1 MAATPVRQPPGRSSA
16 MPRRI
21 FEAMPATEVVILS
34 PSATVH
40 AAAVAMKDRH
50 QCVVLA
56 MTAGRLEGILTEQDV
71 VRRVVAERRDAERV
85 TVAEVMT
92 RHPDTIPAADL
103 ALTGLQMMEDG
114 GYRHLP
120 VVHDGRVVGLI
131 SRVDFAGTE
140 KTELEAERRCW
151 ERLG

>member
-1 MAATPVRQPPGRSSA
+1 

-21 FEAMPATEVVILS
+21 FEVMPSTEVAILP

-40 AAAVAMKDRH
+40 VAAVAMKERR

-56 MTAGRLEGILTEQDV
+56 MTADRLDGILTEQDV
-71 VRRVVAERRDAERV
+71 VRRVVAERQDPERV

-92 RHPDTIPAADL
+92 PHPDSISATDL
-103 ALTGLQMMEDG
+103 ALMGLQMMEDG

-120 VVHDGRVVGLI
+120 VIHDGRVVGLI
-131 SRVDFAGTE
+131 SRVDFAGAE
-140 KTELEAERRCW
+140 RTELEAERRCW

>member
-1 MAATPVRQPPGRSSA
+1 

-21 FEAMPATEVVILS
+21 FEAMPATDAVVLP

-40 AAAVAMKDRH
+40 TAAVAMKERR

-56 MTAGRLEGILTEQDV
+56 MTAGRLDGILTEQDV
-71 VRRVVAERRDAERV
+71 VRRVVAERRDPDRV

-92 RHPDTIPAADL
+92 RHPDTIPATDL

-120 VVHDGRVVGLI
+120 VIHDGRVVGLI
-131 SRVDFAGTE
+131 SRVDFVGSE
-140 KTELEAERRCW
+140 KTELEAERQCW
-151 ERLG
+151 EQLR

>member
-1 MAATPVRQPPGRSSA
+1 
-16 MPRRI
+16 MPRRV
-21 FEAMPATEVVILS
+21 FEVMPGTDVVVLP

-40 AAAVAMKDRH
+40 AAAVAMAERR

-56 MTAGRLEGILTEQDV
+56 MTAERLEGILTEQDV
-71 VRRVVAERRDAERV
+71 VRRVVAERRDPERV

-92 RHPDTIPAADL
+92 AHPDTIPAADL

-120 VVHDGRVVGLI
+120 VVHDGRVIGLI
-131 SRVDFAGTE
+131 SRVDFAGAE

>member
-1 MAATPVRQPPGRSSA
+1 

-21 FEAMPATEVVILS
+21 FEVMPATEVVILP

-40 AAAVAMKDRH
+40 AAAVAMKERR
-50 QCVVLA
+50 QCVVLT
-56 MTAGRLEGILTEQDV
+56 MTADRLDGILTEQDM
-71 VRRVVAERRDAERV
+71 VRRVIAERRDPERV

-92 RHPDTIPAADL
+92 AHPDTIPAADL

-120 VVHDGRVVGLI
+120 VIHDGRVIGLI
-131 SRVDFAGTE
+131 SRVDFAGAE

>member
-1 MAATPVRQPPGRSSA
+1 

-21 FEAMPATEVVILS
+21 FEAMSATEAVILP

-40 AAAVAMKDRH
+40 AAAVAMKERR

-56 MTAGRLEGILTEQDV
+56 MTADRLEGILTEQDV
-71 VRRVVAERRDAERV
+71 VRRVVAERRDAEHV

-92 RHPDTIPAADL
+92 RHPDTIPASDL

-120 VVHDGRVVGLI
+120 VIHDGRVVGLI
-131 SRVDFAGTE
+131 SRVDFAGAE

>member
-1 MAATPVRQPPGRSSA
+1 
-16 MPRRI
+16 MPRRV
-21 FEAMPATEVVILS
+21 FEVMPGTDAVVLP

-40 AAAVAMKDRH
+40 AAAVAMAERR

-56 MTAGRLEGILTEQDV
+56 MTAERLEGILTEQDV
-71 VRRVVAERRDAERV
+71 VRRVVAERRDPERV

-92 RHPDTIPAADL
+92 AHPDTIPAADL

-120 VVHDGRVVGLI
+120 VVHDGRVIGLI
-131 SRVDFAGTE
+131 SRVDFAGAE

>member
-1 MAATPVRQPPGRSSA
+1 

-21 FEAMPATEVVILS
+21 FEMMPGTEVAILP

-40 AAAVAMKDRH
+40 TAAVAMKKCR
-50 QCVVLA
+50 QCVLLA
-56 MTAGRLEGILTEQDV
+56 MTADRLDGILTEQDV
-71 VRRVVAERRDAERV
+71 VRRVVAEGRDPERV

-92 RHPDTIPAADL
+92 PHPDSIPATDL

-120 VVHDGRVVGLI
+120 VIHDGHVVGLI
-131 SRVDFAGTE
+131 SRVDFAGME